1 MSECLIFAFD
11 IIPLYMKF
19 HKITLIPAGVFC
31 GEKNAADRLFEKV
44 CLPIPWNAGKIVRE
58 NGVAQSYGDV
68 KAAKRMM
75 VLKKI
80 WVYILLTAFLAG
92 VAAYSPAAQAAPAKT
107 VMYFYGNTCPAC
119 KEAAP
124 ILERILAKGVAV
136 EKYEVY
142 DNRENADRMVMLF
155 KMQGIPETEWA
166 VPVAFYSG
174 RMYMGVPRIEELEKE
189 LAAASEQ
196 NSAGLTD
203 GRSDTMGMLG
213 IMGAALADSVNP
225 CAILVLVIL
234 LSFISLYHESRKRL
248 ILSAASFIFSVFLT
262 YLLVG
267 IGIVKALTFLGI
279 SDIVRNFVGI
289 LAILVGILNLK
300 DFFFYGAG
308 GFATE
313 IPQAWRPF
321 LFALLRKATTPWASF
336 AMGSVVTL
344 IELPCTGGPYF
355 FALGILSKWGM
366 SPTFFAYLALYNL
379 IFVLPL
385 VFVAILVYFGKVT
398 VEKAA
403 DWQAKNS
410 RRLHLIAGGLMLA
423 AGIGVFISQ

>member
-1 MSECLIFAFD
+1 M
-11 IIPLYMKF
+11 
-19 HKITLIPAGVFC
+19 
-31 GEKNAADRLFEKV
+31 
-44 CLPIPWNAGKIVRE
+44 
-58 NGVAQSYGDV
+58 
-68 KAAKRMM
+68 
-75 VLKKI
+75 LKKVLVLM
-80 WVYILLTAFLAG
+80 WVSIFLAG
-92 VAAYSPAAQAAPAKT
+92 IMNNTPLAEAAPTKT

-124 ILERILAKGVAV
+124 VVERILAKGVAV

-155 KMQGIPETEWA
+155 KMQGIPESEWA

-174 RMYMGVPRIEELEKE
+174 RMYMGVPRIQELEKE
-189 LAAASEQ
+189 LAAAAEQ
-196 NSAGLTD
+196 NSAGLT
-203 GRSDTMGMLG
+203 GSMSDTMGMLG

-262 YLLVG
+262 YMLVG

-313 IPQAWRPF
+313 IPQTWRPC
-321 LFALLRKATTPWASF
+321 LFSLLRKATTPWASF
-336 AMGSVVTL
+336 ALGSVVTL

-366 SPTFFAYLALYNL
+366 SPVFFAYLIFYNL

-385 VFVAILVYFGKVT
+385 VFIAVLVYFGKMT
-398 VEKAA
+398 VERAA

-410 RRLHLIAGGLMLA
+410 RRLHLIAGLLMLA
-423 AGIGVFISQ
+423 AGIGVFVTQ